1 MYILERNIMSSK
13 DLLGALYTG
22 NKEKAK
28 EAFDS
33 IIKDKTSEALRVKK
47 VAVTADVFNKE
58 G

>member
-1 MYILERNIMSSK
+1 MSSK

>member
-1 MYILERNIMSSK
+1 MSSK

-33 IIKDKTSEALRVKK
+33 VIKDKTSEALRVKK
-47 VAVTADVFNKE
+47 VAVAADVFNKE